1 MNTVIRG
8 TIIMAELNST
18 EANVQRG
25 LRPCVVVQNNIGNKF
40 SPTLIIAPLTS
51 RIKRDMVTH
60 AKLYPT
66 IENGLSVASTA
77 LLEQIQTISKDSVKR
92 VLGVL
97 NEMEMKLINKAIVAS
112 LAL

>member
-1 MNTVIRG
+1 MGVVIMNTVTRG
-8 TIIMAELNST
+8 TIVMVELNST
-18 EANVQRG
+18 EANIQRG
-25 LRPCVVVQNNIGNKF
+25 VRPAIVIQNNIGNKF

-77 LLEQIQTISKDSVKR
+77 
-92 VLGVL
+92 
-97 NEMEMKLINKAIVAS
+97 
-112 LAL
+112 